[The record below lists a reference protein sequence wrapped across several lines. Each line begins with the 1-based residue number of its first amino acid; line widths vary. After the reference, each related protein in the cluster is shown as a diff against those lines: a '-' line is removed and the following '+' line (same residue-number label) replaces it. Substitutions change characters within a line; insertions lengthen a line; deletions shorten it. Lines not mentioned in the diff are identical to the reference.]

1 MTPSEL
7 LAALTSATGL
17 PGFLTGNGVAITLLG
32 LQRYTIELDDLIT
45 LTAAPRQAGAAA
57 VPMGVE
63 IERDEPGMLEAL
75 VACIQLGE
83 RKPEP
88 TLEFEDTGPETTLYA
103 RVVGEPAT

>member
-1 MTPSEL
+1 MIPSEF

-45 LTAAPRQAGAAA
+45 MTAAPRQAGATA
-57 VPMGVE
+57 VPCAVE
-63 IERDEPGMLEAL
+63 VERDEPGMLEAL

-88 TLEFEDTGPETTLYA
+88 MPEFENTGPESTIYA
-103 RVVGEPAT
+103 AIGPAA